1 MTKVMRTT
9 ALVAGGVVAGVGA
22 TVVAGTRAWTRHTE
36 RLVARLWGVAET
48 GDRAD
53 AFAPFDVRQLEG
65 LPAPVARYFTFA
77 LTPGQRAVRRAHLRF
92 DGTFAAKPDAWAPF
106 TADQHVTARP
116 PGFVWDARIAMMPVV
131 PVRVRDSYVDGEGS
145 MRAAA
150 ASVVSLTN
158 QHGTKEMA
166 AAALQR
172 FLAEAVWLPTALLPR
187 DGLTWSPIDDD
198 NARVTLTD
206 GATTVSLDAHF
217 TPKGEL
223 ESIST
228 MRYRDVN
235 GTPVLTPW
243 FGTHTDYQR
252 IEGMMI
258 PTRGEVAWVLPAGP
272 APYWRGG
279 IVEARFDW

>member
-1 MTKVMRTT
+1 MARVIRTT
-9 ALVAGGVVAGVGA
+9 ALVAGGLAAGVGA
-22 TVVAGTRAWTRHTE
+22 TMVAGARTWNRRTE
-36 RLVARLWGVAET
+36 RLVARLWEIANAT
-48 GDRAD
+48 DRGD

-65 LPAPVARYFTFA
+65 LPAPVVRYFTFA
-77 LTPGQRAVRRAHLRF
+77 LTPGQRAIRRAHLRF

-106 TADQHVTARP
+106 TADQDVSARP

-131 PVRVRDSYVDGEGS
+131 PVRVRDSYVGGEGS
-145 MRAAA
+145 MRAAV
-150 ASVVSLTN
+150 ASLVSMTD

-166 AAALQR
+166 EAALQR

-187 DGLTWSPIDDD
+187 DGLVWSPIDDS

-217 TPKGEL
+217 APSGGL
-223 ESIST
+223 ESTST
-228 MRYRDVN
+228 MRYRDVD

-243 FGTHTDYQR
+243 VGHHTDYVR
-252 IEGMMI
+252 MDGMMI
-258 PTRGEVAWVLPAGP
+258 PTRGEVAWVLPEGP
-272 APYWRGG
+272 VPYWRGR